1 MKTLTVIVEKSDT
14 GFSAYL
20 RDVDGVVATGA
31 TLDEVK
37 VNMESGVNF
46 HIEGLK
52 EFGEEVPTELQGEY
66 RFEYAIDFETLFG
79 WLNNVITKSGV
90 SKISGLNQSLVS
102 QYAVGIKKP
111 SPKQLRKVEKGLHEF
126 GSMLQS
132 IQFTNA

>member
-1 MKTLTVIVEKSDT
+1 MKTLTVIVEKTDT

-31 TLDEVK
+31 TLEKVK
-37 VNMESGVNF
+37 ANMESGVSF

-66 RFEYAIDFETLFG
+66 SFEYVIDFETLFE

-132 IQFTNA
+132 IQFSNA